1 MKVSNWV
8 DRHTIPLCVASGV
21 VIAGC
26 AAFNLFGG
34 KPQAQATTDQQAR
47 IKALATELSNLCQQ
61 PAPAPVQPTEF
72 RISTCPAGVN
82 SCSIE
87 LHAQPAGAVV
97 ATIAPGLQLG
107 LVGQRQQVGR
117 NTWIRVDYGGQ
128 QAWVSGLF
136 LKRS

>member
-1 MKVSNWV
+1 MKISNWV
-8 DRHTIPLCVASGV
+8 DLHTIPLCVASGV

-26 AAFNLFGG
+26 AAFNLFGS
-34 KPQAQATTDQQAR
+34 KPQAQATTNDAR

-61 PAPAPVQPTEF
+61 QTPVPVQPTEM
-72 RISTCPAGVN
+72 RVSTCPAGVN

-87 LHAQPAGAVV
+87 LHSQPAGAVV
-97 ATIAPGLQLG
+97 ATISPGLQVG
-107 LVGQRQQVGR
+107 LVGQRRQVGR
-117 NTWIRVDYGGQ
+117 NTWILVDYGGQ